1 MISKTSNKICECGR
15 FDQNRIDR
23 GTFYEPFCKMQIV
36 GDKYHFPQNESIY
49 NSESVEMV
57 FYSILC

>member
-1 MISKTSNKICECGR
+1 
-15 FDQNRIDR
+15 
-23 GTFYEPFCKMQIV
+23 MQIV